1 MEILLNPLG
10 GGVFEGV
17 ETSVY
22 TDLVL
27 SGEQN
32 QMSFSQVEEKDVWT
46 ADDGQLYKGSS
57 GHMYSQF
64 LGYKFKS
71 VNCGGK
77 TH

>member
-1 MEILLNPLG
+1 MGILKPSG

-32 QMSFSQVEEKDVWT
+32 QMSFSQVEWEDVWT
-46 ADDGQLYKGSS
+46 AVDGQPYKGSS
-57 GHMYSQF
+57 EHMKRQF
-64 LGYKFKS
+64 LGYTFKS
-71 VNCGGK
+71 VTCGN
-77 TH
+77 

>member
-1 MEILLNPLG
+1 MGILKPSG

-46 ADDGQLYKGSS
+46 AGEQAYKNCSD
-57 GHMYSQF
+57 HLKHKF
-64 LGYKFKS
+64 LGYTFKS
-71 VNCGGK
+71 VTCGGK